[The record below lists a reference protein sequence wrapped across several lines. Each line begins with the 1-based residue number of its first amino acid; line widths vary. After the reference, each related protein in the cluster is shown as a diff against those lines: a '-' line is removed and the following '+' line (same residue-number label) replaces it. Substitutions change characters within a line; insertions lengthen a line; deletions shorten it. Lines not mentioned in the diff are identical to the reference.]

1 MIHQSLAPI
10 GRLGM
15 QRQRSRSRA
24 AFNLLVILAAAL
36 SFGAL
41 ILYSLLRLAGVHP

>member
-24 AFNLLVILAAAL
+24 AFNLLVILAVSLNA
-36 SFGAL
+36 GAL
-41 ILYSLLRLAGVHP
+41 LLYGLLRLAGVHL